1 MKESWVKYGTK
12 LKIKEIHDL
21 LMHLPRSSSVSI
33 ISAEHLHKELFT
45 HSGAGTL
52 VRRGH
57 RIYRETDSSKFDSDR
72 IRALLSSTDQDVISG
87 ATTVA
92 EFFKKLENRSFVAY
106 GDGSYDIFALIV
118 NPMEPTYFPF
128 LEKFVVTKTGA
139 LNNVTDNVW
148 ALIKRDFKQLVWIV
162 QNEDPN
168 KGWFFEKADGSFTIG
183 ERTLFWYGIEDLT
196 KISDFIK
203 IFVQKDADGEV
214 HTSSNVSSAIS
225 NSGNKASGVFSPF
238 SSQKRSYSSKSSKKV
253 GIIGARGYTGKKLLF
268 LI

>member
-57 RIYRETDSSKFDSDR
+57 RIYRETLASKFDSDR
-72 IRALLSSTDQDVISG
+72 IRALLSSTDEDVISG
-87 ATTVA
+87 VTTVA
-92 EFFKKLENRSFVAY
+92 EFFKDLENKSFVAY
-106 GDGSYDIFALIV
+106 GDGSYDIFSLIV
-118 NPMEPTYFPF
+118 NPSGPNEFPF

-148 ALIKRDFKQLVWIV
+148 ALIKKDFKQLVWITR
-162 QNEDPN
+162 NDDAN
-168 KGWFFEKADGSFTIG
+168 KAWFFERSDGSYTIG
-183 ERTLFWYGIEDLT
+183 DRTLFWYGIEDLT

-203 IFVQKDADGEV
+203 NIVLKDSIVGDQI
-214 HTSSNVSSAIS
+214 HTSSNVSSAIQQ
-225 NSGNKASGVFSPF
+225 NQGKVKGGVSPLYT
-238 SSQKRSYSSKSSKKV
+238 QKRKYSSTKNV
-253 GIIGARGYTGKKLLF
+253 GIIGARGYTGN
-268 LI
+268 

>member
-33 ISAEHLHKELFT
+33 ISADHLHKELFT

-57 RIYRETDSSKFDSDR
+57 RIYRETDAAKFDSDR
-72 IRALLSSTDQDVISG
+72 IRGLLSSTDKDVISG

-92 EFFKKLENRSFVAY
+92 GFFKNLENRSFVAY
-106 GDGSYDIFALIV
+106 GDGSYDIFSLIL
-118 NPMEPTYFPF
+118 EPLGPYKFPF
-128 LEKFVVTKTGA
+128 LEKFICTKTGA

-148 ALIKRDFKQLVWIV
+148 ALIKKDFKQLVWIT
-162 QNEDPN
+162 QKDDPN
-168 KGWFFEKADGSFTIG
+168 NAWFFEKADGSFNID
-183 ERTLFWYGIEDLT
+183 ERTLFWYGIEDLS

-203 IFVQKDADGEV
+203 AFIQNDSEERI
-214 HTSSNVSSAIS
+214 HTTSNVSSAIT
-225 NSGNKASGVFSPF
+225 NNNKPTGILSPF
-238 SSQKRSYSSKSSKKV
+238 FTQKRNYSSKKV
-253 GIIGARGYTGKKLLF
+253 GIIGARGYTG
-268 LI
+268 I